1 MTALSEPTVMPDND
15 DQRSVSTLTNCSACE
30 LDFTPKRSNQ
40 LYCSRGCQMNASR
53 GNRSAANRER
63 TRNHYERAARLK
75 QMVYSAPPYERLGVM
90 KDILEAIP
98 HDAGLR
104 NILTD
109 PELLREPPRP
119 DNRMNVAKA
128 AHAYVRKFFGLSMRP
143 YIKAV
148 MAGEEPE
155 GIPLHPQHATQVCS
169 AKTLKVPA
177 DVWPK
182 PKSMHDIP
190 TPHPGWFSRKYTPR
204 VLFGSAV
211 LGWPDLSDLAA

>member
-1 MTALSEPTVMPDND
+1 MPID
-15 DQRSVSTLTNCSACE
+15 DDDDSTLTNCSACE

-40 LYCSRGCQMNASR
+40 IYCSRGCQMNASR

-63 TRNHYERAARLK
+63 TRKHYERAARLK
-75 QMVYSAPPYERLGVM
+75 QMVYSAPPNERLGVM

-119 DNRMNVAKA
+119 DNRLNVAKA
-128 AHAYVRKFFGLSMRP
+128 AHAYVRKFFGLSIRP

-148 MAGEEPE
+148 MTGEEPE
-155 GIPLHPQHATQVCS
+155 GIPLQPQPATQVYS
-169 AKTLKVPA
+169 AKTPKGPIHA
-177 DVWPK
+177 WPK
-182 PKSMHDIP
+182 PKATDDIP
-190 TPHPGWFSRKYTPR
+190 TPQPGWFTRGYTPR

-211 LGWPDLSDLAA
+211 LGRSDLSDLAA